1 MNDME
6 LLLVI
11 MLAVGEAD
19 AFAGPLTSP
28 SAEHG
33 ETEKF

>member
-1 MNDME
+1 MNDMK

-11 MLAVGEAD
+11 TLVIGEAD